1 MGRCCRNF
9 AHYQILIEVIYMKK
23 KFLIL
28 LVALIIA
35 LCPIIAR
42 ADTQTLNLNDTL
54 IAEDITPE
62 YEDYKETEEQVT
74 IYLFRGA
81 GCTHCYDFL
90 TYLNS
95 ITKEYGNMFKLR
107 SFEVYNNQDNAALK
121 DKVAKF
127 FKEKADGVPYIIIG
141 ENTFYGFSDDMKE
154 KVLKSI
160 KNEYNAEVKYDIFDE
175 MDKNETKK
183 NPNDALFLLIPIAAI
198 IIIVIIVRS
207 AKKED

>member
-1 MGRCCRNF
+1 
-9 AHYQILIEVIYMKK
+9 MKK

>member
-1 MGRCCRNF
+1 
-9 AHYQILIEVIYMKK
+9 MKK

-95 ITKEYGNMFKLR
+95 ITKEHGNMFKLR

-127 FKEKADGVPYIIIG
+127 FKEEADGVPYIIIG

-183 NPNDALFLLIPIAAI
+183 NPNDALFLLIPIVAI

>member
-127 FKEKADGVPYIIIG
+127 FKEEADGVPYIIIG

-183 NPNDALFLLIPIAAI
+183 NPNDALFLLIPITAI

>member
-1 MGRCCRNF
+1 
-9 AHYQILIEVIYMKK
+9 MKK

-127 FKEKADGVPYIIIG
+127 FKEEADGVPYIIIG

-183 NPNDALFLLIPIAAI
+183 NPNDALFLLIPIVAI

>member
-1 MGRCCRNF
+1 
-9 AHYQILIEVIYMKK
+9 MKK

-81 GCTHCYDFL
+81 GCT
-90 TYLNS
+90 NS
-95 ITKEYGNMFKLR
+95 ITKEYGKMFKLR

-127 FKEKADGVPYIIIG
+127 FKEEADGVPYIIIG

-183 NPNDALFLLIPIAAI
+183 NPNDALFLLIPIVAI

>member
-1 MGRCCRNF
+1 
-9 AHYQILIEVIYMKK
+9 MKK

-127 FKEKADGVPYIIIG
+127 FKEEADGVPYIIIG

>member
-1 MGRCCRNF
+1 
-9 AHYQILIEVIYMKK
+9 MKK

-35 LCPIIAR
+35 LCPIIAN

-183 NPNDALFLLIPIAAI
+183 NPNDALFLLIPIVAI

>member
-1 MGRCCRNF
+1 
-9 AHYQILIEVIYMKK
+9 MKK

-42 ADTQTLNLNDTL
+42 ADTHTLNLNDTL
-54 IAEDITPE
+54 MAEDITPE